1 VQEALLCYFCHD
13 LGHMSTHYPEAKAQK
28 QVLTMYGFGLPGMG
42 FYHIQVLEKRVQKGS
57 SEFSGGDVYKGGGC

>member
-1 VQEALLCYFCHD
+1 
-13 LGHMSTHYPEAKAQK
+13 MSTHYPEAEAQK